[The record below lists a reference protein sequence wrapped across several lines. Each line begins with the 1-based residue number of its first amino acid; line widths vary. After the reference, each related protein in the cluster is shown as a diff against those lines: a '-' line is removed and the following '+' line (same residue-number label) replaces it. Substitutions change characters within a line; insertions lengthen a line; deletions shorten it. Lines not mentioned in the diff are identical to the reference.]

1 MTSSK
6 RVILTGA
13 TGLIGRKLFGALR
26 ARDYQIVIFS
36 RSPQRAREAL
46 PGAAD
51 YVAWAPAED
60 GPWARAIDGADA
72 VIHLA
77 GAPISQGLL
86 GKRWTPA
93 YKAEILNSRVIGTR
107 GIVNAIGSAPRR
119 PQVLVNASAIGY
131 YGYSDATPLDETSPA
146 GRDFVAQVC
155 VDWEREATR
164 AETLGVR
171 TVYLRTGIVLAPEE
185 GALPQIL
192 LPFKLFT
199 GGPIMPGTQY
209 YSWIHPDDEI
219 GLILLALEDG
229 RARGPLNATAP
240 EPLMNRDFSAVVGKV
255 LRSPSWL
262 PVPEFSLRAA
272 LGEMADLVVK
282 GQRVLPKQAQQLGY
296 QFKHTGLEG
305 ALRELLG
312 R

>member
-1 MTSSK
+1 MTTPK

-13 TGLIGRKLFGALR
+13 TGLIGRKLFGALLQR
-26 ARDYQIVIFS
+26 GYAVTIFS

-60 GPWARAIDGADA
+60 GPWARAIDGAAA

-86 GKRWTPA
+86 GKRWTA
-93 YKAEILNSRVIGTR
+93 ANKAEIRNSRVIGTR
-107 GIVNAIGSAPRR
+107 GIVNAIAAAPQR
-119 PQVLVNASAIGY
+119 PLVLVNASAIGY
-131 YGYSDATPLDETSPA
+131 YGYSDATPLDEAAPP

-155 VDWEREATR
+155 VDWEREAAR

-171 TVYLRTGIVLAPEE
+171 TVYLRTGIVLSPEE

-219 GLILLALEDG
+219 GLILLALEDE

-240 EPLMNRDFSAVVGKV
+240 EPLTNRDFSAVVGKV
-255 LRSPSWL
+255 LGSPAWL
-262 PVPEFSLRAA
+262 PVPAFSLRAA

-282 GQRVLPKQAQQLGY
+282 GQRVLPKKAQQLGY
-296 QFKHTGLEG
+296 QFRYSGLEA
-305 ALRELLG
+305 ALRDLL
-312 R
+312 RR